1 MPTFIALFSWTGQ
14 GVRNVKDTDKRA
26 ATFKQSIQASGGS
39 VKNIYWTMG
48 RYDGVII
55 FEAPDDTT
63 AAAIMMG
70 GCSLREMFAQKHFV
84 LLMKVS
90 LQECCQKLAP
100 NKVDRADFISIR
112 RA

>member
-1 MPTFIALFSWTGQ
+1 MPTFISLFSWTGQ

-26 ATFKQSIQASGGS
+26 ATFKQSIQASGGL

-63 AAAIMMG
+63 AAAVMMG
-70 GCSLREMFAQKHFV
+70 GCSQGNVRTETFRAFTEDELGSVLSKISAQ
-84 LLMKVS
+84 
-90 LQECCQKLAP
+90 
-100 NKVDRADFISIR
+100 
-112 RA
+112 

>member
-1 MPTFIALFSWTGQ
+1 MPTFISLFGWTEQ

-26 ATFKQSIQASGGS
+26 AMFQQSIQAAGGS

-63 AAAIMMG
+63 AAAVMMG
-70 GCSLREMFAQKHFV
+70 GCSLGNVRTETLRAFTEAELAGV
-84 LLMKVS
+84 LSKIS
-90 LQECCQKLAP
+90 AP
-100 NKVDRADFISIR
+100 
-112 RA
+112 